1 MEGFSSCAFLGGNLR
16 AGQEFGT
23 LYYDNFMVWL
33 KDTDNT
39 GDNGDASILIF
50 AAACVLAL
58 GAAAAVGVRRRS
70 QK

>member
-1 MEGFSSCAFLGGNLR
+1 
-16 AGQEFGT
+16 
-23 LYYDNFMVWL
+23 MVWL
-33 KDTDNT
+33 KDTDNA